1 MQQSLKKLNSMIKN
15 ESYPSKKL
23 PRKKENP
30 SRRSSSMYNRTPGGR
45 TGTQTPLLMP
55 KTVPGKFSNTMNIEG
70 PMPKDPGFNMAA
82 NNELLNQNINVQLY
96 EILKESGID
105 YNTIKI
111 MVKHK
116 NTISKQFRDNQ
127 KVLAADKTKAW
138 RVRRNLMVHKDL
150 NKEVGFFY
158 A

>member
-1 MQQSLKKLNSMIKN
+1 
-15 ESYPSKKL
+15 
-23 PRKKENP
+23 
-30 SRRSSSMYNRTPGGR
+30 
-45 TGTQTPLLMP
+45 
-55 KTVPGKFSNTMNIEG
+55 
-70 PMPKDPGFNMAA
+70 MPKDPGFNMAA